1 MPGAQ
6 CTRSLVC
13 ESSGWNAHEYSQRV
27 HRKSPGIPTQWFTA
41 YSALS
46 PVIGFLATVAGGKL
60 RRLDAST
67 EASGPHGFAVRET
80 RRSSKAHPRPPHPA
94 PTFVTIA
101 SAPLA
106 EQDGRAYSLIRDF

>member
-1 MPGAQ
+1 MPSAPAASCAKVVVGMH
-6 CTRSLVC
+6 TSIHS
-13 ESSGWNAHEYSQRV
+13 EFTG
-27 HRKSPGIPTQWFTA
+27 KTPGIPTQWFTA
-41 YSALS
+41 YNVLS
-46 PVIGFLATVAGGKL
+46 PVIGFLATVAGGKP

-80 RRSSKAHPRPPHPA
+80 RRSSRAHPRPPHPA

-106 EQDGRAYSLIRDF
+106 EQDGSAYSLIRDF